1 MPVDAKALERMLDV
15 MIHKLEQT
23 EEKIVVYVGKD
34 KIGRAIGPGGSVV
47 RAAELVIG
55 KPIEVKSFDIVGK

>member
-1 MPVDAKALERMLDV
+1 MVEAKDLERMLDV
-15 MIHKLEQT
+15 II
-23 EEKIVVYVGKD
+23 EKMEHVDDKITIYVGKD

-55 KPIEVKSFDIVGK
+55 KSIEVKSVG